1 MDSEMAHRSDEIN
14 ALPAKKADRRSNKED
29 WLLCHSRLNDNRAMV
44 EPRMAGCCDARK
56 EGMNES
62 IGMGTWTL
70 DDIPWHRFDATKVDP
85 DLVTVAKTASLIE
98 HNAADYASYLRS
110 VFADDEEF
118 TAAATAWA
126 AEETQH
132 GLALGRWARMADPA
146 FNFEDALRRFV
157 AGYRLPLTATESV
170 RGSRSGELIARCVVE
185 SGTSSFYSAVRDR
198 TDEPVIKAIC
208 QRIAADEFRHYK
220 LFYTYLQRYL
230 ASERPTR
237 LRRLRVA
244 SGRFLEVDDDE
255 LSFAY
260 HCANHAESEPY
271 DRVRANIAYTGL
283 VARTYRRGHVERAA
297 AMMLKACGVSADGW
311 FGRVAR
317 SIAWMHVQRHQRR
330 PIPV

>member
-1 MDSEMAHRSDEIN
+1 MQ
-14 ALPAKKADRRSNKED
+14 
-29 WLLCHSRLNDNRAMV
+29 
-44 EPRMAGCCDARK
+44 RK
-56 EGMNES
+56 EGNES
-62 IGMGTWTL
+62 TGMATWTL
-70 DDIPWHRFDATKVDP
+70 DDIPWHRFDATKVVP
-85 DLVTVAKTASLIE
+85 DLVVVAKTASLVE
-98 HNAADYASYLRS
+98 RNAADYATYLRG

-118 TAAATAWA
+118 TAAATTWA
-126 AEETQH
+126 EEETQH
-132 GLALGRWARMADPA
+132 GLALGRWAKLADPS
-146 FNFEDALRRFV
+146 FDFEDALRRFI

-185 SGTSSFYSAVRDR
+185 SGTSSFYSAVRDQ
-198 TDEPVIKAIC
+198 TEEPVIKAIC

-220 LFYTYLQRYL
+220 LFYKFLQRYL
-230 ASERPTR
+230 ESERLTR

-260 HCANHAESEPY
+260 HCANRPESEPY

-311 FGRVAR
+311 FGRATR
-317 SIAWMHVQRHQRR
+317 SIAWLHVRRHQRR
-330 PIPV
+330 PIPT

>member
-1 MDSEMAHRSDEIN
+1 MQ
-14 ALPAKKADRRSNKED
+14 
-29 WLLCHSRLNDNRAMV
+29 
-44 EPRMAGCCDARK
+44 GK
-56 EGMNES
+56 EGNES
-62 IGMGTWTL
+62 SGMATWTL

-85 DLVTVAKTASLIE
+85 DLVLVAKTASLVE
-98 HNAADYASYLRS
+98 RNAADYATYLRS

-118 TAAATAWA
+118 AAAATTW
-126 AEETQH
+126 AEEEAQH
-132 GLALGRWARMADPA
+132 GLALGRWAKLADPS
-146 FNFEDALRRFV
+146 FDFDDALRRFT

-198 TDEPVIKAIC
+198 TGEPVIKAIC

-220 LFYTYLQRYL
+220 LFYTFLQRYL
-230 ASERPTR
+230 ESERLTR

-244 SGRFLEVDDDE
+244 SSRFLEVDDDE

-260 HCANHAESEPY
+260 HCATRPESEPY

-311 FGRVAR
+311 FGRATR
-317 SIAWMHVQRHQRR
+317 SIAWLHVQRHQRR
-330 PIPV
+330 PVPT